1 MGHLGVLEV
10 LLRLTLSVL
19 TNPTGDL
26 TKSLTSWTTDGQ
38 LAGLCGGHS
47 SLLLVVR
54 LAEIR
59 LPQSVA
65 GCDWYPRRDVR
76 RSGGLLIAHLAAAL
90 GSRTISTRQEAIA
103 ELQEAAESG
112 TDLTAALGALGQA
125 LSDGDRTVREGAV
138 AVLGSWCRA
147 GGAPGEAVAGLV
159 AALGDVR
166 LALIA
171 GECLRAALGG
181 PDTTEVLSMLEAALD
196 GDVVRARAAAGLLIR
211 GWLLAGER
219 RAAGLLVD
227 ARPAVR
233 SGACEAAVTAV
244 GEGIDGA
251 VLIGGLDGLLEDPA
265 PDVGQHAAWL
275 LSRLQPERL
284 VAVLASVRPAHRLG
298 ALLAVSSACEEGDVL
313 LSEHAPIRAC
323 LSDSESDIRHQAAR
337 TFAALARSGAALSGS
352 VSALGR
358 ALSDAAPIVRHEAV
372 AALLGL
378 ARAGESLDGAGLP
391 EAMAAGGVRL
401 RRTAAMAWGWHLLSH
416 GTAHEAAALL
426 ATPDRHV
433 RHGAAAGM
441 SERYLRR
448 GDVGGLLE
456 LLTHSDG
463 LIGDAVVATMRQ
475 RRTDGGSV
483 SAGLTALHLLSQ
495 GGLVDVSR
503 ARALSA
509 EFLREGSR

>member
-1 MGHLGVLEV
+1 M
-10 LLRLTLSVL
+10 
-19 TNPTGDL
+19 
-26 TKSLTSWTTDGQ
+26 
-38 LAGLCGGHS
+38 
-47 SLLLVVR
+47 
-54 LAEIR
+54 
-59 LPQSVA
+59 
-65 GCDWYPRRDVR
+65 
-76 RSGGLLIAHLAAAL
+76 IAHLAAAL
-90 GSRTISTRQEAIA
+90 GSRTIATRQEAIA
-103 ELQEAAESG
+103 ALLEAAEAT

-138 AVLGSWCRA
+138 AVLGIWSRT
-147 GGAPGEAVAGLV
+147 GGAPGDAAAGLV

-171 GECLRAALGG
+171 TECLRGALGG
-181 PDTTEVLSMLEAALD
+181 PDTSEILVMLEAALG
-196 GDVVRARAAAGLLIR
+196 GDVVRSRGAAGLLIR
-211 GWLLAGER
+211 GWLLAGDR

-227 ARPAVR
+227 ARPEVR
-233 SGACEAAVTAV
+233 SGACEAAVSAV
-244 GEGIDGA
+244 GEGLDGA
-251 VLIGGLDGLLEDPA
+251 VLIGILDGLLEDPA

-275 LSRLQPERL
+275 LSRLQPARL
-284 VAVLASVRPAHRLG
+284 VAVLASARPAHRLG
-298 ALLAVSSACEEGDVL
+298 ALLALASACEDGDPLQVD
-313 LSEHAPIRAC
+313 HAPIRAC
-323 LSDSESDIRHQAAR
+323 LSDPVSDIRHQAAQ
-337 TFAALARSGAALSGS
+337 TFAALARTGAGLSES
-352 VSALGR
+352 VSALGA
-358 ALSDAAPIVRHEAV
+358 ALTDAAPMVQHEAV

-391 EAMAAGGVRL
+391 EVMATGGVRL

-456 LLTHSDG
+456 LLTHADG

-475 RRTDGGSV
+475 RRTDGGGV

-509 EFLREGSR
+509 EFLRESSR